1 MLCSANRFSSAMI
14 SGETGGGGG
23 FCNVSWVEPC
33 AVRPRVSVAV
43 ALTVNATGAAPAVFN
58 VPVLPLPLMVPLVDV
73 QLETVTGTPS
83 GLLAL
88 HVTVAVP
95 PTSKVDGLAE
105 QLIVGG
111 FFGGSGFTV

>member
-1 MLCSANRFSSAMI
+1 MLWSANRSSSAMI
-14 SGETGGGGG
+14 SGEIGGGGG
-23 FCNVSWVEPC
+23 FCNVSWFEPC
-33 AVRPRVSVAV
+33 AVRPRESVAV
-43 ALTVNATGAAPAVFN
+43 AVTVTAPGAAPAVFN

-95 PTSKVDGLAE
+95 PPSKGGGL
-105 QLIVGG
+105 
-111 FFGGSGFTV
+111 